1 MVGKRRVFGKMKRW
15 HMGRNMEVYD
25 AELYAIQRLSR
36 PKESAERV
44 KKEKR
49 LKRPRR
55 LRVRT
60 QHFKVFNVMNPEQVR

>member
-1 MVGKRRVFGKMKRW
+1 VVGKRRVFGKKKRW

-49 LKRPRR
+49 LKRPR
-55 LRVRT
+55 
-60 QHFKVFNVMNPEQVR
+60 